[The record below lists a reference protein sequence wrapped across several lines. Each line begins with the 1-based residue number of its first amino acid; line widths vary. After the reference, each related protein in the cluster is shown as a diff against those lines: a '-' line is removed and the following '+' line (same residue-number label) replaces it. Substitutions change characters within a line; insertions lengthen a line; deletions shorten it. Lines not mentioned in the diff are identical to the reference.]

1 MKPILVLLL
10 SLLVASAFAQGRNP
24 VYIDAKGIMRF
35 TSNKKEA
42 LFFGVNY
49 TVPFAYG
56 YRSHLKLGVDL
67 EEAIDA
73 DVYHMKRLGL
83 NAFRVHV
90 WDVEISDSLGNLLDN
105 EHLRLFDYLLSR
117 LKEAGIY
124 TVVTPIAFWGN
135 GYPERDEKTPGFS
148 TVYGKGPSVVKEEAI
163 RAQENY
169 LKQFFN
175 HVNPYTKLRYGNDTS
190 IIAVEIN
197 NEPHHSGPAARTTE
211 YINRLAAAIRSTG
224 WTKPVFYNI
233 SESPSYAR
241 AVAATKVDGHS
252 FQWYPTGLVK
262 GHELRGN
269 YLPHVDKYQMPF
281 IDSLPVVGRRVK
293 MVYEFDAGDVLQPIM
308 YPAMARSFRKAGFQ
322 WATQFAYDPMYT
334 AYANTEY
341 QTHYLNLA
349 YTPAKA
355 ISLMVAA
362 ETFRSMPSHLDLGS
376 YPADT
381 VFGNTLISYTKQ
393 LSEWN
398 SDEKYYYS
406 RNTTTVPKNS
416 AKLKHLAGV
425 GNSPLVKYEG
435 TGAYFFDRNSDGS
448 WMLELM
454 PDAVQLTDP
463 FAKASPNKTVTA
475 IQWEEHNMTI
485 NLPGLE
491 NGFFVVPSN
500 TSNTFR
506 PEPEGMQVK
515 LRPGKYL
522 LMKRQQGLFR
532 YMNANDRF
540 FAPASTVFTSPQVY
554 PQLPAQVEEGKAWKL
569 MAIIAGFE
577 DGTAVAEL
585 RNSNNGW
592 KSVQLQKE
600 GPMLYAATI
609 PSDFNTSGQ
618 IDIRIFIRGAKD
630 TFSFPGGYRGD
641 PYAWDAWHNESWTV
655 PVATATSPLSIFDPA
670 NNRRKLIVYNP
681 DWRNNNITY
690 PAGETQNSLALKA
703 SMKSPQPGA
712 MMALQYFFADDL
724 AARKDRLAMAKEVR
738 LRIRSSTPAKI
749 DFSLIDAKGSS
760 YGSTISVDTLWK
772 ELVLPLKNFSADSM
786 LLLPRPYPGFQ
797 PLWFRS
803 STVSAFDASK
813 LESWQLRFVAPQK
826 ENFSFE
832 ISSITLH

>member
-10 SLLVASAFAQGRNP
+10 SLLAASAYGQGRNS
-24 VYIDAKGIMRF
+24 VYIDKKGTMRF

-117 LKEAGIY
+117 LKDAGIY

-175 HVNPYTKLRYGNDTS
+175 HVNPYTKLRYGTDTS
-190 IIAVEIN
+190 IIAAEIN
-197 NEPHHSGPAARTTE
+197 NEPHHSGPPSRTTE
-211 YINRLAAAIRSTG
+211 YINRLAAAIRGTG

-241 AVAATKVDGHS
+241 AVAAAKVDGHS

-269 YLPHVDKYQMPF
+269 YLPHVDQYRIPF
-281 IDSLPVVGRRVK
+281 TDSLPVVGKRAK

-308 YPAMARSFRKAGFQ
+308 YPAMARSFRRTGFQ

-355 ISLMVAA
+355 ISLMIAA
-362 ETFRSMPSHLDLGS
+362 EVFRSMPSNLDVGS
-376 YPADT
+376 YPGDT
-381 VFGNTLISYTKQ
+381 VFGNTLTSYTYQ

-398 SDEKYYYS
+398 SDEKFYYS
-406 RNTTTVPKNS
+406 GNTATRPKNS
-416 AKLKHLAGV
+416 AKLKHLAGI
-425 GNSPLVKYEG
+425 GSSPLVTYEG
-435 TGAYFFDRNSDGS
+435 TGAYFLDRNTDGS

-454 PDAVQLTDP
+454 PDAVQLSDP
-463 FAKASPNKTVTA
+463 FEKASPNKTVTA
-475 IQWEEHNMTI
+475 IHWEEHSMI
-485 NLPGLE
+485 VNLPGLE
-491 NGFFVVPSN
+491 EGFFVVPSN
-500 TSNTFR
+500 TNNTFR
-506 PEPEGMQVK
+506 PEPEGMRVI

-522 LMKRQQGLFR
+522 FVKRQQGLLR
-532 YMNANDRF
+532 YMSGNDRF
-540 FAPASTVFTSPQVY
+540 FAPSSTVFTTPQVY
-554 PQLPAQVEEGKAWKL
+554 PQLPAQVEEGNAWKL
-569 MAIIAGFE
+569 GAVIAGFE
-577 DGTAVAEL
+577 EGTAVAEL

-592 KSVQLQKE
+592 KTVQLQKE
-600 GPMLYAATI
+600 GPLFYAATI
-609 PSDFNTSGQ
+609 PADFTTSGQ
-618 IDIRIFIRGAKD
+618 IEIRIFTSGAKD
-630 TFSFPGGYRGD
+630 SFSFPGAYRGD
-641 PYAWDAWHNESWTV
+641 PYVWDAWHNESWTV
-655 PVATATSPLSIFDPA
+655 PVATATSPLSIFDA
-670 NNRRKLIVYNP
+670 ASNRGKLIVYNS
-681 DWRNNNITY
+681 DWRANSITY
-690 PAGETQNSLALKA
+690 PSGETENLLLLKA
-703 SMKSPQPGA
+703 SMKTPRPGA
-712 MMALQYFFADDL
+712 MMAMQYFFADDL
-724 AARKDRLAMAKEVR
+724 APRKERLAGANEVR
-738 LRIRSSTPAKI
+738 LRVRASAPATI
-749 DFSLIDAKGSS
+749 DFSLIDAAGASF
-760 YGSTISVDTLWK
+760 STQSVVDTVWK
-772 ELVLPLKNFSADSM
+772 ELILPLKNFSPDSI

-803 STVSAFDASK
+803 STVSTPDASK
-813 LESWQLRFVAPQK
+813 LESWQLRFIAPQK
-826 ENFSFE
+826 ENFSLE